1 MRDKLPL
8 GVAFQG
14 VLALEF
20 ERLYNE
26 LGNERLL
33 LVGGPSE
40 TSLKPDRLSS

>member
-1 MRDKLPL
+1 MIDKLPL
-8 GVAFQG
+8 GVAFEG

-20 ERLYNE
+20 EMPCNE